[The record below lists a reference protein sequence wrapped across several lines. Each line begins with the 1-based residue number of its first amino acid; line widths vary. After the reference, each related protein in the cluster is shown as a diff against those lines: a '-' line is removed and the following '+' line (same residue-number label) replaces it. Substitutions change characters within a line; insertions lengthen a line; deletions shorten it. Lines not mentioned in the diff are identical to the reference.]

1 MDLQEI
7 KQTDIWVLYEQGVSY
22 CRMMGIFGDTDR
34 NYRMYNGD
42 QWYGLKVQGVEKI
55 QYNFIKPIVRYKTGI
70 IMTNLYAINFSSE
83 NFENRAFRKTGEKIC
98 KLLNKKAAHIW
109 ERDYMDIK
117 LRLCVKDAA
126 INDEGVVYV
135 TVDEET
141 GLPVNEII
149 NKTDIFFG
157 NENDSDI
164 QSQPYILVKQR
175 KPVVE
180 VQRIAELNGVSRSQI
195 MHIMGDNDNIEE
207 AGEAAKY
214 EKDNMCTVVTKLYKN
229 NGKVYFSQS
238 TRYVEIKKDRD
249 SGLTLYPIAHIIWEE
264 KKGSARGEG
273 EVRQLIP
280 NQLETNKT
288 AMRRALTV
296 KNTAYP
302 QKLVNDDKISNPNA
316 ASAVGGIIHVKGGA
330 SVDDVSKVF
339 AHVHPAQMSP
349 DVEKVQNELIQ
360 STRELAGAGEVVT
373 GDVNP
378 ENASGRAILA
388 VQQAAQQPLTEHLLY
403 AKGFV
408 EDLARIWL
416 DMIIAYN
423 DSIQLEEEQTDPA
436 TGEKYIVLV
445 EVLKATLQALK
456 ASVKVDITPKGA
468 FDKYAQEQSLEN
480 LLTAGMFST
489 ERMPELKLYV
499 KALDDDAVMPKQKLE
514 GIIEDW
520 DKEQQRIAM
529 IQNQARILQQRA
541 EQFITE
547 DLDGQASQIAD
558 ARRLLQMQQTAEQ
571 PIEGE
576 EEVEAAEE
584 ELEEPEETKKKT
596 KK

>member
-7 KQTDIWVLYEQGVSY
+7 KQTDIWVLYDQCVSF

-42 QWYGLKVQGVEKI
+42 QWYGLKIQGVEKV

-70 IMTNLYAINFSSE
+70 VMTNLYAINFSSE
-83 NFENRAFRKTGEKIC
+83 NFENKAFRKTGEKIC
-98 KLLNKKAAHIW
+98 QLLNKKAARIW
-109 ERDYMDIK
+109 ERDYMDMK
-117 LRLCVKDAA
+117 LRFAVKDAA

-135 TVDEET
+135 TVDGDT

-149 NKTDIFFG
+149 NKTDIFYG

-164 QSQPYILVKQR
+164 QSQPYILIKQR

-180 VQRIAELNGVSRSQI
+180 VQRMAQANGVSESQI
-195 MHIMGDNDNIEE
+195 IHILGDNDNIEE

-214 EKDNMCTVVTKLYKN
+214 EKDNMCTVVTKLYKE
-229 NGKVYFSQS
+229 NGTVHFAQS
-238 TRYVEIKKDRD
+238 TRYVDIKKDTD
-249 SGLTLYPIAHIIWEE
+249 SGLTYYPAAHIIWEE

-302 QKLVNDDKISNPNA
+302 QKIANMDKISNPGAVNE
-316 ASAVGGIIHVKGGA
+316 VGGIIKVRGGA
-330 SVDDVSKVF
+330 TVDDVAKIF
-339 AHVHPAQMSP
+339 AHVNPAQMSA
-349 DVEKVQNELIQ
+349 DVEKLQNELIQ
-360 STRELAGAGEVVT
+360 STRDLAGAGEIVT

-388 VQQAAQQPLTEHLLY
+388 VQQAAMQPLTEHLLY
-403 AKGFV
+403 VKGFV

-416 DMIIAYN
+416 DIIIAYN
-423 DSIQLEEEQTDPA
+423 DSIQLEDEQTDPA
-436 TGEKYIVLV
+436 TGEKAIVLV
-445 EVLKATLQALK
+445 EVQKVTLQALQ

-468 FDKYAQEQSLEN
+468 FDKYAQEQSMEN
-480 LLTAGMFST
+480 LLTSGLFST
-489 ERMPELKLYV
+489 QRIPELKLYV
-499 KALDDDAVMPKQKLE
+499 KALDDDSVMPKQKLE
-514 GIIEDW
+514 TVIEEW
-520 DKEQQRIAM
+520 EKEQQRIAM
-529 IQNQARILQQRA
+529 INAQAQMMQQRVQQFLMGDPGEQSSMMA
-541 EQFITE
+541 E
-547 DLDGQASQIAD
+547 AM
-558 ARRLLQMQQTAEQ
+558 MQQGGMPVEEM
-571 PIEGE
+571 PLEGE
-576 EEVEAAEE
+576 EEVMEAEE
-584 ELEEPEETKKKT
+584 ELPEPELTEK
-596 KK
+596 

>member
-1 MDLQEI
+1 MQMDLQEI

-42 QWYGLKVQGVEKI
+42 QWYGLKVQGVEKV

-70 IMTNLYAINFSSE
+70 VMTNLYAINFSSE
-83 NFENRAFRKTGEKIC
+83 NFENRAFRRNAEKIC
-98 KLLNKKAAHIW
+98 KLLNKKTARIW
-109 ERDYMDIK
+109 ERDYMDVK

-126 INDEGVVYV
+126 INDEGVIYV
-135 TVDEET
+135 TVDPET

-175 KPVVE
+175 KSVVE
-180 VQRIAELNGVSRSQI
+180 VQRLAEANGVSKSQI

-214 EKDNMCTVVTKLYKN
+214 EKDNMCTVVTKLYKD

-238 TRYVEIKKDRD
+238 TRYVDIRKDKD
-249 SGLTLYPIAHIIWEE
+249 SGLTYYPIAHIIWEE

-302 QKLVNDDKISNPNA
+302 QKLVNDEMIANPNA
-316 ASAVGGIIHVKGGA
+316 VNAVGGIIHVKGGA

-360 STRELAGAGEVVT
+360 STRELAGAGEVAT

-388 VQQAAQQPLTEHLLY
+388 VQQATQQPLTEHLLY

-416 DMIIAYN
+416 DIMITYN

-436 TGEKYIVLV
+436 TGETYIVLIDV
-445 EVLKATLQALK
+445 QKATLQALQ

-468 FDKYAQEQSLEN
+468 FDRYAQEQSMEN
-480 LLTAGMFST
+480 LLTSGMFST

-499 KALDDDAVMPKQKLE
+499 KTLDDDSVMPKQKLE
-514 GIIEDW
+514 TLVEEW
-520 DKEQQRIAM
+520 DKEQQRIAQ
-529 IQNQARILQQRA
+529 IQAQAQLLQQRA
-541 EQFITE
+541 QQFLME
-547 DLDGQASQIAD
+547 GPDGQAQQIAD
-558 ARRLLQMQQTAEQ
+558 ARAQLQQQEQ
-571 PIEGE
+571 PIKGE
-576 EEVEAAEE
+576 AEVKAAEKK
-584 ELEEPEETKKKT
+584 LKEPKVKEK
-596 KK
+596 

>member
-34 NYRMYNGD
+34 NYRMFNGD
-42 QWYGLKVQGVEKI
+42 QWYGLKVQGVEKV
-55 QYNFIKPIVRYKTGI
+55 QYNFIKPIVRYKIGI
-70 IMTNLYAINFSSE
+70 VMTNLYAINFSSE
-83 NFENRAFRKTGEKIC
+83 NFENRAFRKQGEKIC
-98 KLLNKKAAHIW
+98 ELLNKKAARIW

-117 LRLCVKDAA
+117 LRLSVKDAA

-135 TVDEET
+135 TVDGET

-149 NKTDIFFG
+149 NKTDIFYG

-164 QSQPYILVKQR
+164 QSQPYILIKQR

-180 VQRIAELNGVSRSQI
+180 VQRLAEANGVSKSQI

-214 EKDNMCTVVTKLYKN
+214 EKDNMCTVVTKLYKDK
-229 NGKVYFSQS
+229 GTVHFAQS
-238 TRYVEIKKDRD
+238 TRYVDIKKDTD
-249 SGLTLYPIAHIIWEE
+249 SGLTYYPVAHIIWEE

-302 QKLVNDDKISNPNA
+302 QKLVNDEMIANPNQVN
-316 ASAVGGIIHVKGGA
+316 AVGGIIHVKGGA

-403 AKGFV
+403 TKGFV

-416 DMIIAYN
+416 DIMIAYN

-445 EVLKATLQALK
+445 EVLKDTLKALQ

-468 FDKYAQEQSLEN
+468 FDKYAQEQSMEN

-499 KALDDDAVMPKQKLE
+499 KTLDDDSVMPKQKLE
-514 GIIEDW
+514 AMIEEW
-520 DKEQQRIAM
+520 DKEQQRIAE
-529 IQNQARILQQRA
+529 IQAQAQMLQQRA
-541 EQFITE
+541 QQFLME
-547 DLDGQASQIAD
+547 DPDGQAQQIAD
-558 ARRLLQMQQTAEQ
+558 ARMMLQMQQQDQ

-576 EEVEAAEE
+576 EEVEAAEKK
-584 ELEEPEETKKKT
+584 LKEPKEKE
-596 KK
+596 

>member
-42 QWYGLKVQGVEKI
+42 QWYGLKIQGVEKV
-55 QYNFIKPIVRYKTGI
+55 QFNFIKPIVRYKTGI
-70 IMTNLYAINFSSE
+70 VMTNLYAINFSSE
-83 NFENRAFRKTGEKIC
+83 NFENRAFRKNAEKIC
-98 KLLNKKAAHIW
+98 KLLNKKAARIW
-109 ERDYMDIK
+109 ERDYMDVK

-126 INDEGVVYV
+126 INDQGVVYV
-135 TVDEET
+135 TVDPET

-164 QSQPYILVKQR
+164 QSQPYILIKQR

-180 VQRIAELNGVSRSQI
+180 VQRMAEANGVSKNQI

-214 EKDNMCTVVTKLYKN
+214 EKDNMCTVVTKLYKDK
-229 NGKVYFSQS
+229 GTVHFSQS
-238 TRYVEIKKDRD
+238 TRYVDIKKDSD
-249 SGLTLYPIAHIIWEE
+249 SGLTYYPVAHIIWEE

-296 KNTAYP
+296 KNTAYS
-302 QKLVNDDKISNPNA
+302 QKVVNDDKIANIQAVNT
-316 ASAVGGIIHVKGGA
+316 VGGIIHVKGGA

-339 AHVHPAQMSP
+339 AHIHPAQMSP
-349 DVEKVQNELIQ
+349 DVEKLQNELIQ
-360 STRELAGAGEVVT
+360 STRELAGAGEVAT

-388 VQQAAQQPLTEHLLY
+388 VQQATQQPLTEHLLY

-416 DMIIAYN
+416 DIMITYN

-436 TGEKYIVLV
+436 TGETYIVLIDV
-445 EVLKATLQALK
+445 QKATLQALQ

-468 FDKYAQEQSLEN
+468 FDKYAQEQSMEN
-480 LLTAGMFST
+480 LLTSGMFST

-499 KALDDDAVMPKQKLE
+499 KTLDDDSVMPKQKLE
-514 GIIEDW
+514 TIVEEW
-520 DKEQQRIAM
+520 DKEQQRIAQ
-529 IQNQARILQQRA
+529 IQAQAQLLMQREQQFLM
-541 EQFITE
+541 EGP
-547 DLDGQASQIAD
+547 DGQAQQIAD
-558 ARRLLQMQQTAEQ
+558 ARMQLQMQQQEQ
-571 PIEGE
+571 PIKGE
-576 EEVEAAEE
+576 EEVKAVEKKQAKEAEKR
-584 ELEEPEETKKKT
+584 TKK
-596 KK
+596 